1 LEVTNP
7 ENNLFDSPT
16 LTTRI
21 VHPTKNFI
29 YAESTDVTTV
39 FKVVIGIS
47 TETSFGTPGESIARV
62 AFGANPMT
70 LTGHLY
76 GAGIYAETYCV
87 GSATYNNAAD
97 TPQTATTD
105 LPSNCASKGT
115 TNLNPANE
123 YLAVGPMPAR
133 SVNAIELAWTI
144 PRAIPSDTTK
154 AVVECYTDIAF
165 DSGNANYRFF
175 HIQ

>member
-70 LTGHLY
+70 LTGHQY

-87 GSATYNNAAD
+87 GSATYNNA
-97 TPQTATTD
+97 
-105 LPSNCASKGT
+105 
-115 TNLNPANE
+115 
-123 YLAVGPMPAR
+123 
-133 SVNAIELAWTI
+133 
-144 PRAIPSDTTK
+144 
-154 AVVECYTDIAF
+154 
-165 DSGNANYRFF
+165 
-175 HIQ
+175 